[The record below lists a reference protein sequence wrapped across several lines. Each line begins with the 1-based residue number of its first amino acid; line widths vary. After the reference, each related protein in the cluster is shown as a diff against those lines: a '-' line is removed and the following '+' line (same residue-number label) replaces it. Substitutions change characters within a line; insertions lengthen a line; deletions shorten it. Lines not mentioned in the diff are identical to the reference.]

1 MKLKYFFTI
10 LESNNFYNFIVSDQH
25 IGYILPKTALVLK
38 EYPEVFLIDKN
49 KFEALIIFVL
59 LFKFFNIKLL
69 YKLNSKSN
77 I

>member
-59 LFKFFNIKLL
+59 LFKFINVKLL

>member
-10 LESNNFYNFIVSDQH
+10 LESNNFYNFMVSDQH

-59 LFKFFNIKLL
+59 LFKFINIKLL

>member
-38 EYPEVFLIDKN
+38 EYPDVFLIDKN

-59 LFKFFNIKLL
+59 LFKFINIKLL

-77 I
+77 V

>member
-59 LFKFFNIKLL
+59 LFKFINIKLL

>member
-59 LFKFFNIKLL
+59 LFKFINIKLL

-77 I
+77 V

>member
-1 MKLKYFFTI
+1 MKWNWIFFTI

-25 IGYILPKTALVLK
+25 IGYILSKTALVLK
-38 EYPEVFLIDKN
+38 EYSEVFLIDKN
-49 KFEALIIFVL
+49 KFEALMFFVL
-59 LFKFFNIKLL
+59 LFINIKLL